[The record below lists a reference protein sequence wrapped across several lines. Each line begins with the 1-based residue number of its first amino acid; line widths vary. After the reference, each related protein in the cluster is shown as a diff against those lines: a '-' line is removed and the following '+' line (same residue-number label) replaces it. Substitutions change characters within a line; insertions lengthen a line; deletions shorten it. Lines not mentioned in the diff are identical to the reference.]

1 MKKSNAFKY
10 IFIIVTLILAA
21 ITFLIYDKD
30 KKTTESKSST
40 QEIEETGSVVREL
53 RLGISG
59 LDTINPIISRN
70 KYIQEIS
77 KIIFDPL
84 VTIDENYAKSYALAS
99 EISKTDDITY
109 IVKLK
114 EDIKWSD
121 GTEFKA
127 DDVKY
132 TIELLKNY
140 NSVYSNNVQNINT
153 VEIIDDYT
161 IKLVLIQPLQF
172 FEYNLTFPIMSSEY
186 YKDIDFFNSDKTN
199 MPLGTGKFKIVSYD
213 EKVIALEKNEEYWN
227 TEENSVVEKINI
239 NIYQTTGEIYN
250 DFKNGNIDCINTS
263 QTSVNQYIGTI
274 GFASIEFDSREYDYI
289 AFNTQNEYLASGNV
303 RKALSYYIDK
313 NNIIASSYGGT
324 YRVSDFPLD
333 YGNYSYSNGV
343 IDNGYNS
350 EAASNLL
357 AADGWN
363 YRNNSWQKTVGRKY
377 ARLSFSLTINSADE
391 RNSAIAE
398 NLRQQWANAGI
409 IVTIKKVSA
418 ENYYNMINARSGYD
432 AILMNMS
439 TSYSPNLNTYISTGN
454 MSNYNNDEINQLL
467 SEASTL
473 EDINQ
478 VKEKIKRI
486 EEIYNDEK
494 PFMSIA
500 RKKNLLVYNT
510 NLTGNLK
517 PNAYNIYNHIDKWY
531 RKNY

>member
-10 IFIIVTLILAA
+10 IFIIVTLILAT

-30 KKTTESKSST
+30 KKTTESKSAT

-53 RLGISG
+53 RLAISG

-109 IVKLK
+109 IIKLK

-213 EKVIALEKNEEYWN
+213 EKVITLEKNE
-227 TEENSVVEKINI
+227 
-239 NIYQTTGEIYN
+239 
-250 DFKNGNIDCINTS
+250 
-263 QTSVNQYIGTI
+263 
-274 GFASIEFDSREYDYI
+274 
-289 AFNTQNEYLASGNV
+289 
-303 RKALSYYIDK
+303 
-313 NNIIASSYGGT
+313 
-324 YRVSDFPLD
+324 
-333 YGNYSYSNGV
+333 
-343 IDNGYNS
+343 
-350 EAASNLL
+350 
-357 AADGWN
+357 
-363 YRNNSWQKTVGRKY
+363 
-377 ARLSFSLTINSADE
+377 
-391 RNSAIAE
+391 
-398 NLRQQWANAGI
+398 
-409 IVTIKKVSA
+409 
-418 ENYYNMINARSGYD
+418 
-432 AILMNMS
+432 
-439 TSYSPNLNTYISTGN
+439 
-454 MSNYNNDEINQLL
+454 
-467 SEASTL
+467 
-473 EDINQ
+473 
-478 VKEKIKRI
+478 
-486 EEIYNDEK
+486 
-494 PFMSIA
+494 
-500 RKKNLLVYNT
+500 
-510 NLTGNLK
+510 
-517 PNAYNIYNHIDKWY
+517 
-531 RKNY
+531 

>member
-10 IFIIVTLILAA
+10 IFIIVILILAC
-21 ITFLIYDKD
+21 ITILIYDKD
-30 KKTTESKSST
+30 KKNTENKSIS
-40 QEIEETGSVVREL
+40 QETEETGSVVREL
-53 RLGISG
+53 RLAVSG
-59 LDTINPIISRN
+59 LDTVNPIISRN

-77 KIIFDPL
+77 KIIFDSL
-84 VTIDENYAKSYALAS
+84 ITINEDYSKSYALAS
-99 EISKTDDITY
+99 EISKIDDVTY
-109 IVKLK
+109 IAKLR
-114 EDIKWSD
+114 ENVKWSD
-121 GTEFKA
+121 GTDFKA
-127 DDVKY
+127 EDVKY

-140 NSVYSNNVQNINT
+140 ASVYSHNVQNISS
-153 VEIIDDYT
+153 VEVIDDNT
-161 IKLVLIQPLQF
+161 IKFNLGQSTPF

-186 YKDIDFFNSDKTN
+186 YKEIDFFNSDKTN
-199 MPLGTGKFKIVSYD
+199 LPLGTGKFKIASYD
-213 EKVIALEKNEEYWN
+213 EKAIGLEKNEEYWN

-239 NIYQTTGEIYN
+239 NIYQTMGEVYN

-274 GFASIEFDSREYDYI
+274 GFASIEFDSREYDYV
-289 AFNTQNEYLASGNV
+289 AFNTQNEYLSSSNV

-324 YRVSDFPLD
+324 YRVADFPLD
-333 YGNYSYSNGV
+333 YGNYSYSKDI

-350 EAASNLL
+350 EAAGNLL
-357 AADGWN
+357 AADGWS
-363 YRNNSWQKTVGRKY
+363 YRNNSWQKTIGRRY
-377 ARLSFSLTINSADE
+377 ARLSFTLTINEADE
-391 RNSAIAE
+391 RNSVIAE

-418 ENYYNMINARSGYD
+418 DNYYNMINARSGYD
-432 AILMNMS
+432 AILLNMS
-439 TSYSPNLNTYISTGN
+439 TAYSPNLNTYLSTGN

-467 SEASTL
+467 SEASVL
-473 EDINQ
+473 EDKNQ
-478 VKEKIKRI
+478 IKEKIRRI
-486 EEIYNDEK
+486 EEIYNEEK

-517 PNAYNIYNHIDKWY
+517 PTAYNVYNHIDKWY

>member
-10 IFIIVTLILAA
+10 IFIIVTLILAT

-30 KKTTESKSST
+30 KKTTESKSAT

-53 RLGISG
+53 RLAISG

-109 IVKLK
+109 IIKLK

-199 MPLGTGKFKIVSYD
+199 MPLGTGKFKI
-213 EKVIALEKNEEYWN
+213 
-227 TEENSVVEKINI
+227 
-239 NIYQTTGEIYN
+239 
-250 DFKNGNIDCINTS
+250 
-263 QTSVNQYIGTI
+263 
-274 GFASIEFDSREYDYI
+274 
-289 AFNTQNEYLASGNV
+289 
-303 RKALSYYIDK
+303 
-313 NNIIASSYGGT
+313 
-324 YRVSDFPLD
+324 
-333 YGNYSYSNGV
+333 
-343 IDNGYNS
+343 
-350 EAASNLL
+350 
-357 AADGWN
+357 
-363 YRNNSWQKTVGRKY
+363 
-377 ARLSFSLTINSADE
+377 
-391 RNSAIAE
+391 
-398 NLRQQWANAGI
+398 
-409 IVTIKKVSA
+409 
-418 ENYYNMINARSGYD
+418 
-432 AILMNMS
+432 
-439 TSYSPNLNTYISTGN
+439 
-454 MSNYNNDEINQLL
+454 
-467 SEASTL
+467 
-473 EDINQ
+473 
-478 VKEKIKRI
+478 
-486 EEIYNDEK
+486 
-494 PFMSIA
+494 
-500 RKKNLLVYNT
+500 
-510 NLTGNLK
+510 
-517 PNAYNIYNHIDKWY
+517 
-531 RKNY
+531 